1 MGAYKYLQELYKK
14 NKAICFVFS
23 SVSDAGNFAIL
34 RPFIEPP
41 DPHVL
46 IKLEDWGTAPNKGT
60 SFTVSVCDVVDVR
73 SRFPREQRTVNPN
86 GKVSTRSSSNGVL
99 DPRLKK
105 ELDGWLE
112 HFVC

>member
-60 SFTVSVCDVVDVR
+60 SSTVSVCDVVDVR
-73 SRFPREQRTVNPN
+73 SLFPRVQLTVNQN
-86 GKVSTRSSSNGVL
+86 VKVSTKSNSNVVL
-99 DPRLKK
+99 DPKLKK
-105 ELDGWLE
+105 ERVDWPV